1 MEENKTVVH
10 EGIIQKIEG
19 QQITVKMVV
28 DSACAACHAKGICG
42 AADSQ
47 DKVVVAKNVN
57 DESFSVGERVQV
69 ELRQTLAFQA
79 VLIGYLLPFVVLMT
93 TFCLMSYFVKNELI
107 DVSVS
112 FRATILYYFIVW
124 LFNKK
129 IERKFVCYISKLP
142 QH

>member
-112 FRATILYYFIVW
+112 FLATILYYFIVW